1 MLVLDKSN
9 RLKVVIDALKKK
21 KIDSWLRNSNE
32 RVSEVE
38 PLISSW

>member
-21 KIDSWLRNSNE
+21 KIDSWLRNANE

>member
-21 KIDSWLRNSNE
+21 NDSWLRNANE

-38 PLISSW
+38 PLTSSW